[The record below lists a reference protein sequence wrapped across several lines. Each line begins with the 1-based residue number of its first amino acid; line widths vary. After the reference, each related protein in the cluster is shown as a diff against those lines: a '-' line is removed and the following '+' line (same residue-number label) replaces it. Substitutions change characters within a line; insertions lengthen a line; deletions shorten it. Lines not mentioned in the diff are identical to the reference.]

1 MNGFNGMGMGMGMGW
16 WWIIGIII
24 FVAIVWMGLKTI
36 NNNNKNTNPSFGK
49 TPLDILKERYARG
62 EIGKEEFEERKKDLK

>member
-1 MNGFNGMGMGMGMGW
+1 MHDLNGMGWGMGW

-24 FVAIVWMGLKTI
+24 IVAIVWMALKTMNKKSNI
-36 NNNNKNTNPSFGK
+36 NTSFGK

-62 EIGKEEFEERKKDLK
+62 EIGKEEFEERRKSLM